1 MTYNCFTLYLSFRS
15 ELDNDGANFPISC
28 PSKTTPSSSNHRN
41 TVNTEMN
48 WRESWVEDGGGDR
61 EGRMERRGKEVDA
74 IYVNGNVQN
83 DTDKQATTAAA
94 VVERFSDLRI
104 VEDSEDEVA
113 GELMGTEVGVPSAWR
128 LVNNS
133 NRSNS
138 KNNNISSKEFFVNNN
153 RGPDLFQHKIKGN
166 TLSFFQKTIC
176 KSVYLSIPLSIHLS
190 DSTFFFLQSQ
200 NNYSCPCLPFDI
212 LTNKQKQLK
221 YSSIEL
227 RCNGSCWHK

>member
-1 MTYNCFTLYLSFRS
+1 MILCTLTYNCFTLYLSFRS

-41 TVNTEMN
+41 TVNTEMK

-190 DSTFFFLQSQ
+190 VSTFFFLQSM
-200 NNYSCPCLPFDI
+200 F
-212 LTNKQKQLK
+212 TF
-221 YSSIEL
+221 
-227 RCNGSCWHK
+227 